1 MHPADTDPLSL
12 SSSFQLVPREP
23 FLLPSPLEARILES
37 TPLHFTRTARPL
49 GEKVLRLTRANAS
62 KPEVE
67 SRRGNL
73 ERSSPT
79 PCVSFSA
86 ANCRDAV
93 FLISFSPEDSM
104 FPVSPLLLARMLTF
118 KVDTGAMSIRDRK

>member
-12 SSSFQLVPREP
+12 SSSFQLVPRVVREP
-23 FLLPSPLEARILES
+23 FLLPFPLAARILES

-62 KPEVE
+62 KSEVE
-67 SRRGNL
+67 SRGGNL

-86 ANCRDAV
+86 TNCRDAA
-93 FLISFSPEDSM
+93 FLISFSPKDSM
-104 FPVSPLLLARMLTF
+104 FPVSPLL
-118 KVDTGAMSIRDRK
+118 VNVSS